1 LRDRAGGRGGRVFAA
16 KPEMN
21 ASKNAAWVLWIVL
34 PLGFAGVWQLQRRID
49 VQRAAFAEERDE
61 LVVRSAKLTK
71 LMSMEFAP
79 LLADVYWT
87 RAVQY
92 YGNKHIQE
100 AQGLDLL
107 WPLLDMT
114 TTLDPHLL
122 PAYRFGAM
130 FLGDKAPAGA
140 GRPDLAI
147 QLIERGIRENPDYW
161 RFYED
166 LGFIYYFNLKDYAK
180 ASQAFL
186 AGSKHPNAQIW
197 MKVMA
202 AKIAAE
208 GNSRET
214 SKFLW
219 SEIYQSTKDELVKK
233 NALEHLK
240 LMKVE
245 EDCAE
250 LDALNDEYARRTGH
264 RARRMREL
272 IDAGFLQ
279 ALPADPDGFPY
290 AIGEDGKAELTLES
304 PLLETQVLLA
314 PKK

>member
-1 LRDRAGGRGGRVFAA
+1 
-16 KPEMN
+16 MN
-21 ASKNAAWVLWIVL
+21 STKNLTWVLWIVL
-34 PLGFAGVWQLQRRID
+34 PLGFAGVWQLQRKID
-49 VQRAAFAEERDE
+49 AQRAAYEQEQDE

-92 YGNKHIQE
+92 YGNKHIQGAKE
-100 AQGLDLL
+100 LDLL

-114 TTLDPHLL
+114 TTLDPQLL
-122 PAYRFGAM
+122 MAYRFGAM
-130 FLGDKAPAGA
+130 FLGDKPPAGA
-140 GRPDLAI
+140 GRPDLAV

-166 LGFIYYFNLKDYAK
+166 LGFIYYFNFKDYAK

-186 AGSKHPNAQIW
+186 EGSKNPKAQIW

-208 GNSRET
+208 GNSRDT

-219 SEIYQSTKDELVKK
+219 SEIYQSTKDEVVRK
-233 NALEHLK
+233 NALDHLK

-245 EDCAE
+245 DDCSA
-250 LDALNDEYARRTGH
+250 LDALNDEYAKRTGH
-264 RARRMREL
+264 RAKRVREL
-272 IDAGFLQ
+272 IDAGMLRG
-279 ALPADPDGFPY
+279 LPVDPEGFPY
-290 AIGEDGKAELTLES
+290 VIGEEGKAELNLDS
-304 PLLETQVLLA
+304 PLLETQVMLA